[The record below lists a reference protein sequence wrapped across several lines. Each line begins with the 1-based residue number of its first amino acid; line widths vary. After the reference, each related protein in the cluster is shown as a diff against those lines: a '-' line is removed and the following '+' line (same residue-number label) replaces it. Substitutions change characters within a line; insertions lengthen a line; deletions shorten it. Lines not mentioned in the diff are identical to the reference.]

1 MQAPGI
7 LSQLLVA
14 AFHLKIAWTEL
25 QHQMERSAPAAAQTA
40 APGSFFQGSSL
51 VYLW

>member
-14 AFHLKIAWTEL
+14 AFHLKIRWAAL
-25 QHQMERSAPAAAQTA
+25 QHQME
-40 APGSFFQGSSL
+40 
-51 VYLW
+51 